1 MRLDI
6 VTWLVIS
13 SVPSA
18 FLGVLLLKAIGT
30 EHVDHFLKQAIGIA
44 LLASAGAMLLRSRV
58 QALPQRGFDPG
69 SAQLNR
75 LGTLAIGALG
85 GLLVGMTSVGSGSVI
100 IVLLMMLYPA
110 LSPAALVGTDLV
122 QAIPLVGAAALGHV
136 FFGDVRLGLTASL
149 LIGAIPGVL
158 LGAHF
163 SSRAGDKYVR
173 PALFAV
179 LLTTGLKLVQV
190 I

>member
-1 MRLDI
+1 
-6 VTWLVIS
+6 
-13 SVPSA
+13 
-18 FLGVLLLKAIGT
+18 
-30 EHVDHFLKQAIGIA
+30 
-44 LLASAGAMLLRSRV
+44 ML
-58 QALPQRGFDPG
+58 
-69 SAQLNR
+69 
-75 LGTLAIGALG
+75 
-85 GLLVGMTSVGSGSVI
+85 
-100 IVLLMMLYPA
+100 
-110 LSPAALVGTDLV
+110 
-122 QAIPLVGAAALGHV
+122 LGHV